1 MTDWTLVLV
10 GLALGVVLGWV
21 VGRLFTE
28 KVVPPVTPPPRP
40 QPPVVSDPPEMAWI
54 ARANS
59 ALGVWLRRSAR
70 GNVVEVVDPAVPP
83 AVRKAIE
90 ARLATMASAAVG
102 RTEVERIEEGVMVC
116 IASEDVQLAILLP
129 PKQPFAQAQRD
140 LEGFVGLL
148 RTREML
154 ELASQKPAGSGE
166 TVNSIAIRLAM
177 EIEQL
182 LDAEVA
188 VAVRRP
194 RGAQVIGTSVRADP
208 HLHRVIAVPGSA
220 VDLAVTGEINGMV
233 MAYDPL
239 GVLPPDRRLRER
251 RAFVHP
257 IVVKNEHLG
266 TKGEQLGAVVV
277 WPPSGLEPTGP
288 ARVELE
294 QALRRAAPRFLDAMQ
309 RLELADQA
317 VRDPL
322 TGLRNRRGMTEA
334 MGLVE
339 TERGTLV
346 CFDLDRFKSLNDT
359 LGHPAGDAA
368 LQCVA
373 GILEEIVRD
382 GDTAARVGGEE
393 FAVWLPEA
401 AFEEGFAVAER
412 IRSRIENAGWSWQGR
427 QWPMT
432 ASFGVASWPETTR
445 HRDNLL
451 AQADAALYLAKS
463 NGRNRVEKAVR
474 AEV

>member
-10 GLALGVVLGWV
+10 GIALGSVLGWV
-21 VGRLFTE
+21 IGRLFTE
-28 KVVPPVTPPPRP
+28 KVVPPAPSPPRS
-40 QPPVVSDPPEMAWI
+40 QPPVVSDPPELAWI
-54 ARANS
+54 ARANG
-59 ALGVWLRRSAR
+59 AQGVWMRRSAR
-70 GNVVEVVDPAVPP
+70 ANVVEVADPAVPE
-83 AVRKAIE
+83 AVRRAIE
-90 ARLATMASAAVG
+90 GRLARLASGNG
-102 RTEVERIEEGVMVC
+102 RTEVERIEEGVTVY
-116 IASEDVQLAILLP
+116 IASDDVQLAILLP

-177 EIEQL
+177 EIEKL
-182 LDAEVA
+182 LEAEVA

-208 HLHRVIAVPGSA
+208 HLHRLIAVPGSA
-220 VDLAVTGEINGMV
+220 VDLAVSGEINGMV

-251 RAFVHP
+251 RAFVLP
-257 IVVKNEHLG
+257 IVS
-266 TKGEQLGAVVV
+266 KGGQLGAVVV

-294 QALRRAAPRFLDAMQ
+294 AILRKAGPRFEDAMQ
-309 RLELADQA
+309 RLELVEQA
-317 VRDPL
+317 VHDPL
-322 TGLRNRRGMTEA
+322 TRLRNRRGMTEA
-334 MGLVE
+334 MGAIE
-339 TERGTLV
+339 TERGALV

-368 LQCVA
+368 LQTVA
-373 GILEEIVRD
+373 AILEELVRD

-393 FAVWLPEA
+393 FAVWLPDA
-401 AFEEGFAVAER
+401 NMEEGLAVAER
-412 IRSRIENAGWSWQGR
+412 IRSRLENAKWEWQGR
-427 QWPMT
+427 QWPVT
-432 ASFGVASWPETTR
+432 ASFGVAGWPETTR

-451 AQADAALYLAKS
+451 AQADAALYQAKA
-463 NGRNRVEKAVR
+463 NGRNRVER
-474 AEV
+474 ATGEA

>member
-10 GLALGVVLGWV
+10 GLVLGTVIGWV
-21 VGRLFTE
+21 VARLFTE
-28 KVVPPVTPPPRP
+28 KVSPPAPPPPRP

-54 ARANS
+54 ARANG
-59 ALGVWLRRSAR
+59 AFGVWLRRSAR
-70 GNVVEVVDPAVPP
+70 GNVVDVTDPAVSA
-83 AVRKAIE
+83 AVKKAIE
-90 ARLATMASAAVG
+90 ARLAAMAASSVG
-102 RTEVERIEEGVMVC
+102 RTEVERIEEGVLVC
-116 IASEDVQLAILLP
+116 IASEDLQLACLLP

-140 LEGFVGLL
+140 LEGLVGLL

-154 ELASQKPAGSGE
+154 EVASQKPAGAGE
-166 TVNSIAIRLAM
+166 SISSIAIRLAM
-177 EIEQL
+177 ELEQL
-182 LDAEVA
+182 LEAETA
-188 VAVRRP
+188 VAIRRP

-220 VDLAVTGEINGMV
+220 VDLAVSGEIKGMV

-251 RAFVHP
+251 RAFVVP
-257 IVVKNEHLG
+257 IGSTNG
-266 TKGEQLGAVVV
+266 GQLGAVVV
-277 WPPSGLEPTGP
+277 WPPSGLEPTGH

-294 QALRRAAPRFLDAMQ
+294 NALRRAGPRFEDSMQ
-309 RLELADQA
+309 RLELAEQA

-334 MGLVE
+334 MGAIE

-346 CFDLDRFKSLNDT
+346 VFDLDRFKSLNDT

-368 LQCVA
+368 LQTVS

-401 AFEEGFAVAER
+401 TLEEGLAVAER
-412 IRSRIENAGWSWQGR
+412 IRHRIETVNWQWQGR
-427 QWPMT
+427 HWPMT
-432 ASFGVASWPETTR
+432 ASFGVAGWPETTR

-451 AQADAALYLAKS
+451 AQADAALYQAKA
-463 NGRNRVEKAVR
+463 NGRNRVERAGR

>member
-1 MTDWTLVLV
+1 MDWTLVLV
-10 GLALGVVLGWV
+10 GLALGAVVGWV
-21 VGRLFTE
+21 IARLFTE
-28 KVVPPVTPPPRP
+28 KVMPPVAPPAPRP
-40 QPPVVSDPPEMAWI
+40 QPPVVSDPPELAWI
-54 ARANS
+54 ARGNT

-70 GNVVEVVDPAVPP
+70 GNVVGVTDPAVPE
-83 AVRKAIE
+83 AVKNAI
-90 ARLATMASAAVG
+90 AGRLATMAAASVG
-102 RTEVERIEEGVMVC
+102 RTEVERIEEGVIVY
-116 IASEDVQLAILLP
+116 IASDDVQLAILLP
-129 PKQPFAQAQRD
+129 PKQPFVQAQRD

-166 TVNSIAIRLAM
+166 TVSSVAIRLAM
-177 EIEQL
+177 EIEQI

-194 RGAQVIGTSVRADP
+194 RGAQVIGASVRADP

-220 VDLAVTGEINGMV
+220 VDLAVNGEINGMV

-251 RAFVHP
+251 RAFVTP
-257 IVVKNEHLG
+257 ILSRG
-266 TKGEQLGAVVV
+266 GQLGAVVV

-294 QALRRAAPRFLDAMQ
+294 QALRRAGPRFEDAMQ
-309 RLELADQA
+309 RLDLVEQA

-334 MGLVE
+334 MGAIE
-339 TERGTLV
+339 TERGTLI

-368 LQCVA
+368 LQTVA
-373 GILEEIVRD
+373 GILEELVRD

-401 AFEEGFAVAER
+401 TLEEGLAVAER
-412 IRSRIENAGWSWQGR
+412 IRFRIETAQWEWQGR
-427 QWPMT
+427 HWPMA

-451 AQADAALYLAKS
+451 AQADAALYKAKEH
-463 NGRNRVEKAVR
+463 GRNRVEKAVK
-474 AEV
+474 A

>member
-1 MTDWTLVLV
+1 M
-10 GLALGVVLGWV
+10 
-21 VGRLFTE
+21 
-28 KVVPPVTPPPRP
+28 
-40 QPPVVSDPPEMAWI
+40 
-54 ARANS
+54 
-59 ALGVWLRRSAR
+59 
-70 GNVVEVVDPAVPP
+70 
-83 AVRKAIE
+83 
-90 ARLATMASAAVG
+90 
-102 RTEVERIEEGVMVC
+102 
-116 IASEDVQLAILLP
+116 
-129 PKQPFAQAQRD
+129 
-140 LEGFVGLL
+140 
-148 RTREML
+148 
-154 ELASQKPAGSGE
+154 
-166 TVNSIAIRLAM
+166 
-177 EIEQL
+177 
-182 LDAEVA
+182 
-188 VAVRRP
+188 
-194 RGAQVIGTSVRADP
+194 
-208 HLHRVIAVPGSA
+208 
-220 VDLAVTGEINGMV
+220 
-233 MAYDPL
+233 
-239 GVLPPDRRLRER
+239 
-251 RAFVHP
+251 P
-257 IVVKNEHLG
+257 IVAKNEHLR

-294 QALRRAAPRFLDAMQ
+294 KALHRAAPRFLDAMQ
-309 RLELADQA
+309 RLDLVEQA

-401 AFEEGFAVAER
+401 AFEEGYAVAER
-412 IRSRIENAGWSWQGR
+412 IRSRIENAQWSWQGR

-451 AQADAALYLAKS
+451 AQADAALYQAKA